1 MRAVISCSV
10 VAMLAVGGVL
20 AGTPQPT
27 DTFIIKGLPAN
38 LAQEV
43 AAAGGTL
50 LRTHPQIGYA
60 VAMSTNPDFAANLE
74 GAQGVAGVQQD
85 LMVQWVPSAEA
96 SSLGTVRAQGSDPD
110 PTTAFFY
117 PCQWNMRQ
125 IDAPS
130 AWDQGV
136 FGDGIQVAVL
146 DTGVDPD
153 HQELAGKINEAD
165 SISMLTPGSSACNAV
180 LGLPDEET
188 YYDFRYHGTIVASLI
203 AGNSLGMASVA
214 PDAEIVAV
222 KVLNCTGNGS
232 FADVI
237 AGILYAADLPAVQV
251 INMSLGAYFPKN
263 EVGGG
268 QLLGAM
274 SAAVNYATSKGKLV
288 VTAAGNDGA
297 DLDKDKNYVSLPAQA
312 GTSASI
318 YATDILDEVAGYSNY
333 GRSGTWVGAP
343 GGGGPPAE
351 PLPGCVL
358 PQSGQ
363 GGIVGACSTYSVFIS
378 CQDNSYL
385 YGGTGT
391 SFASPIAAGVAAL
404 MDGNFDGALNGGQ
417 LKVGLA
423 QTADDL
429 GKKGVDGIYSHGRVN
444 AGAAAAAH

>member
-1 MRAVISCSV
+1 MRAIVSCGV
-10 VAMLAVGGVL
+10 VAMLVVGGVL

-27 DTFIIKGLPAN
+27 NTFIIKGLPAN

-43 AAAGGTL
+43 VAAGGSL

-60 VAMSTNPDFAANLE
+60 VAMSEDPDFAANLK
-74 GAQGVAGVQQD
+74 GAPGVAGVQQD
-85 LMVQWVPSAEA
+85 LMVQWVPSADA
-96 SSLGTVRAQGSDPD
+96 SSLGTVQAQGSDPD

-117 PCQWNMRQ
+117 PCQWNMSQ
-125 IDAPS
+125 IDAPA
-130 AWDQGV
+130 AWDAGV
-136 FGDGIQVAVL
+136 FGANMQVAVL
-146 DTGVDPD
+146 DTGVDPS
-153 HQELAGKINEAD
+153 HQDLAGKVDEDD
-165 SISMLTPGSSACNAV
+165 STSMLTPGSSACNAI

-188 YYDFRYHGTIVASLI
+188 YYDFNFHGTFVSSQIT
-203 AGNSLGMASVA
+203 GNGLGMASVA

-263 EVGGG
+263 SIGGG

-274 SAAVNYATSKGKLV
+274 SAAVNYANSKGKLV
-288 VTAAGNDGA
+288 VTAAGNDYA
-297 DLDKDKNYVSLPAQA
+297 NLDKDKNYVSLPAQA

-318 YATDILDEVAGYSNY
+318 YATDILDEVADYSNF

-343 GGGGPPAE
+343 GGGDDPAE
-351 PLPGCVL
+351 PLAGCPL
-358 PQSGQ
+358 PASGQ
-363 GGIVGACSTYSVFIS
+363 GGIVGACSTYSPFFS
-378 CQDNSYL
+378 CGPTSYL

-417 LKVGLA
+417 LTVGLA
-423 QTADDL
+423 NTADDL

-444 AGAAAAAH
+444 AGNAAAAH

>member
-1 MRAVISCSV
+1 MRAAVICGAI
-10 VAMLAVGGVL
+10 AMLAVGGAL
-20 AGTPQPT
+20 AGAPQPT
-27 DTFIIKGLPAN
+27 NTFIIKGLPAN

-60 VAMSTNPDFAANLE
+60 VAMSEDPDFAANLE
-74 GAQGVAGVQQD
+74 GARGVAGVQQD
-85 LMVQWVPSAEA
+85 LMVQWVPSAEPVA
-96 SSLGTVRAQGSDPD
+96 LDTIRAAGSDPD
-110 PTTAFFY
+110 PAATYYY
-117 PCQWNMRQ
+117 PCQWNMDQ
-125 IDAPS
+125 IDAPA

-136 FGDGIQVAVL
+136 FGDGVKVAVL
-146 DTGVDPD
+146 DTGVDPF
-153 HQELAGKINEAD
+153 HNELAGKVDEAD
-165 SISMLTPGSSACNAV
+165 STSMLTPGSSACNAI

-203 AGNSLGMASVA
+203 TGNSYGMASVA
-214 PDAEIVAV
+214 PGAEIVAV

-263 EVGGG
+263 SIGGG

-274 SAAVNYATSKGKLV
+274 SAAVNYANSKGKLV

-297 DLDKDKNYVSLPAQA
+297 NLDKDKSYVSLPAQA
-312 GTSASI
+312 GTSTSI
-318 YATDILDEVAGYSNY
+318 YATDILDEVASYSNY

-343 GGGGPPAE
+343 GGGGPPAD
-351 PLPGCVL
+351 PLPGCDL
-358 PQSGQ
+358 PQGGQ
-363 GGIVGACSTYSVFIS
+363 GGVVGACSTFSIYFGCGPS
-378 CQDNSYL
+378 SYL
-385 YGGTGT
+385 FGGTGT
-391 SFASPIAAGVAAL
+391 SFASPTAAGVAAL

-423 QTADDL
+423 KTADDL
-429 GKKGVDGIYSHGRVN
+429 GKKGVDAIYSHGRVN
-444 AGAAAAAH
+444 AGTAAVAH